1 MWAVIKFDKKKLN
14 LMISDL
20 KKKCG
25 KDIIIYQPKI
35 LVQNFKKNKLIFRE
49 HNVLGDYIF
58 CFHKNFTKKKDID
71 NLNFL
76 RGLKYFLNGFKEFQS
91 DIKAFIG
98 KCKGLEN
105 SQGYICESL
114 FELQVNTSY
123 KFNSGPFV
131 NKIFKIIDFEKNKI
145 KILTG
150 NLKTIINKNQYLF
163 NPV

>member
-14 LMISDL
+14 LMILDL

-35 LVQNFKKNKLIFRE
+35 LVQNFNKNKLIFRE

-91 DIKAFIG
+91 DIKAFIE
-98 KCKGLEN
+98 KCKRLEN

-114 FELQVNTSY
+114 FELEVNTSY

-150 NLKTIINKNQYLF
+150 NLKTTINKNQYLF